1 MDRLEGTQDRSM
13 QDLLLLKMAVEGK
26 DFQTARREVTE
37 GGPPEEGRGAPNGP
51 PAAPPALA
59 SAAITVDT
67 VEFTAVSASLQTP
80 QGAVTY
86 EAFSLR
92 ATRVEV
98 WAQLQPTKPPPKDP
112 LLLDL
117 DGDGPETTGQV
128 GARPFDLGGEGRSVP
143 TSFATGG
150 DAFLAL
156 DRNGNGRIDD
166 GRELF
171 GDQHGAVHGFEE
183 LAKFDANGDG
193 RIDGRDPVFERLQLL
208 HGDGSLTRLA
218 DHGITALPLAYRSQG
233 STLASG
239 DVVLAQGAA
248 EVGEG
253 RTLGMHALGLHTYE
267 V

>member
-13 QDLLLLKMAVEGK
+13 QDLLLLKMTVEGK
-26 DFQTARREVTE
+26 DFQTARREVTA
-37 GGPPEEGRGAPNGP
+37 GLPAEEGRRAPDGP
-51 PAAPPALA
+51 PAAVDAA
-59 SAAITVDT
+59 EFAAITMDT

-80 QGAVTY
+80 QGALTY
-86 EAFSLR
+86 EAISLR
-92 ATRVEV
+92 ATRIEV
-98 WAQLQPTKPPPKDP
+98 RASAQPKPPPKDP

-117 DGDGPETTGQV
+117 DGDGPETTGQT
-128 GARPFDLGGEGRSVP
+128 GARSFDLGGEGRAVP

-193 RIDGRDPVFERLQLL
+193 RIDGTDPVYGRLQLL

-218 DHGITALPLAYRSQG
+218 DHGVTALPLAYRSQG

-239 DVVLAQGAA
+239 DVVLAQGTA

-253 RTLGMHALGLHTYE
+253 RTLGLHALGLHTYE
-267 V
+267 A